1 MTHRERSL
9 REMVDRADHLA
20 TVQAQAIAAL
30 QELAKEKQSHIYT
43 LQALVAG
50 QQEEILRLTGKRT

>member
-1 MTHRERSL
+1 MTLETL
-9 REMVDRADHLA
+9 REALDRADHLA
-20 TVQAQAIAAL
+20 SVQARAIEAL
-30 QELAKEKQSHIYT
+30 QDLAKEKQSHIYT

>member
-1 MTHRERSL
+1 MTHRERNL

-30 QELAKEKQSHIYT
+30 QELATQLKKHNDT
-43 LQALVAG
+43 LQQLAAE
-50 QQEEILRLTGKRT
+50 QQKEILRLTRA